1 MRTWKDRLLR
11 NNWRGVVVYPN
22 RSTDIGETERYIEL
36 LTSQRVQCIY
46 LDELDAQSQ
55 QSIGIE
61 TVKLVIEPEA
71 TTGTRAK
78 ELIELARQ
86 QVDNEVTQ
94 KEILE
99 LIETIIVYKF
109 PQKSR
114 EEIEQMLGL
123 TELKQTKVY
132 QEAKL
137 EGKIEG
143 KIETIPFML
152 SLGATVE
159 QIAEALDL
167 DIKLV
172 QQVVQ
177 TSQSTPETRSES
189 GQSS

>member
-55 QSIGIE
+55 QSIGVE

-71 TTGTRAK
+71 TAGTRAK